1 MWVLDM
7 KQNEMPLWLTNDFLY
22 KMLFSLDDKAIHT
35 HIEVGAVAN
44 ILQEIK
50 HWNQSTDF
58 NADHWQ

>member
-1 MWVLDM
+1 
-7 KQNEMPLWLTNDFLY
+7 
-22 KMLFSLDDKAIHT
+22 MLLSLDDKAIHT

-58 NADHWQ
+58 NADH